1 MPAEWILA
9 LTVAAAAAAFVVIWL
24 GIRRTSR
31 RRMGVGP
38 ADPAP
43 TPVLPDQRV
52 VFILNPV
59 KNGAAEARRQVEAAC
74 EAAGWSPPLV
84 LETTPDDPG
93 HGQAKRALEE
103 RADVVIAGGGD
114 GTIRVVASEL
124 SGTQVPM
131 GVLPLGTGNLLA
143 RNLGLEPSA
152 LQANINVALHGV
164 IRKIDTAD
172 ITLENEAT
180 GMRVEDSF
188 LVIAGIG
195 VDADVLADTRD
206 DLKRR
211 FGWVA
216 YSEAGVRHLAGQRKR
231 VMVSIDGGPAQL
243 RKVRSILL
251 ANCGKL
257 PAGIDFIPTAEID
270 DGEIDI
276 VVLSPRS
283 VVGWLWIAAKTLVRH
298 TAPIPVIEYHR
309 GRTVRITAHDP
320 MGTQLDGDPSGPVT
334 SLTVEV
340 RPRSLAVRTESIPS
354 ADSARPAA

>member
-9 LTVAAAAAAFVVIWL
+9 LTVAAAAAAFVAIWL
-24 GIRRTSR
+24 GIRRTFR
-31 RRMGVGP
+31 RRTEAGP
-38 ADPAP
+38 ADPPA
-43 TPVLPDQRV
+43 PVLPDQRV

-59 KNGAAEARRQVEAAC
+59 KNGAAEARIQVEAAC
-74 EAAGWSPPLV
+74 AAAGWSRPLV

-103 RADVVIAGGGD
+103 RPDVVIAGGGD

-124 SGTQVPM
+124 CGTQVPM

-180 GMRVEDSF
+180 GARREDSF

-211 FGWVA
+211 FGWMA

-231 VMVSIDGGPAQL
+231 VMVSIDGRPAQL

-251 ANCGKL
+251 ANCGRL

-283 VVGWLWIAAKTLVRH
+283 VVGWLWIAGKTLVRH

-320 MGTQLDGDPSGPVT
+320 MGTQLDGDPSGPFT

-340 RPRSLAVRTESIPS
+340 KPRSLAVRTESIPS
-354 ADSARPAA
+354 ADGARPAA